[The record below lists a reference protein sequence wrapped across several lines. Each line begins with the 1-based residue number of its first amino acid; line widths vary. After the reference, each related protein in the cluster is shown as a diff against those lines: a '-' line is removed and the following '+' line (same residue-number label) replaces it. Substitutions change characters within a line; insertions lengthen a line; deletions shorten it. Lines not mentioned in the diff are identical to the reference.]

1 MRRDMFFRNAEAVR
15 PRRAIARP
23 GPGEGQ
29 AAMKT
34 VPAFLVAAL
43 LFHVPVAA
51 QTQPVETEVAGV
63 TAEVVEL
70 RQTGGVL
77 RLAVRFAT
85 GRQGG
90 GVLALR
96 RGTSCSST

>member
-1 MRRDMFFRNAEAVR
+1 MR
-15 PRRAIARP
+15 PSGAIHHLRY
-23 GPGEGQ
+23 GEGE

-34 VPAFLVAAL
+34 VPALLFAAL
-43 LFHVPVAA
+43 LFLVPAAA

-77 RLAVRFAT
+77 RLAVRFAIAEPRPRSSIAT
-85 GRQGG
+85 GSIG
-90 GVLALR
+90 
-96 RGTSCSST
+96 SCSST